1 MKIRLHIILVLLACF
16 ALSGCITRTSPQE
29 LPATSTPSQMGSQP
43 AVDLP
48 LKPKSVR
55 FAVIGDS
62 GTGDRAQFEVARE
75 MEVYRKAVDFTFVL
89 MLGDNIYGGDR
100 PADFAR
106 KFEEPYRPL
115 LDAGVSFYA
124 SLGNHDNPDQSH
136 YKFFNMGGK
145 RYYSFKKND
154 VAFFVLDSTYMNPTQ
169 LNWLE
174 GQLRDSTATWKI
186 CYFHHPLYSHARF
199 HGSDLDLRSV
209 LTPLFE
215 KYGVNAVF
223 SGHEH
228 VYERLKPQDNIY
240 YFILGN
246 SGQLRYHNLRRS
258 DQTKV
263 GFDSDRGFMVVE
275 VDGDQFSFQTISRTG
290 ATIDSGVLQKQP
302 QPSKPEKPSTSNSP
316 GGG

>member
-1 MKIRLHIILVLLACF
+1 MRIHLHILFAACF
-16 ALSGCITRTSPQE
+16 ALTGCVTRTPPQE
-29 LPATSTPSQMGSQP
+29 LPAASTPSQMGSQL
-43 AVDLP
+43 AVSLP

-75 MEVYRKAVDFTFVL
+75 MEAYRQAVDFTFVL
-89 MLGDNIYGGDR
+89 MLGDNIYGGDS

-106 KFEEPYRPL
+106 KFEQPYRPL
-115 LDAGVSFYA
+115 LDAGVNFYA

-145 RYYSFKKND
+145 RYYSFNKND
-154 VAFFVLDSTYMNPTQ
+154 VAFFALDSTYMNPTQ

-174 GQLRDSTATWKI
+174 GQLRSSNAAWKI

-258 DQTKV
+258 DQTQV

-275 VDGDQFSFQTISRTG
+275 VAGDQLSFQTISRAG

-302 QPSKPEKPSTSNSP
+302 ERSNPVKPSSSL
-316 GGG
+316 